1 MISGLMSAVGAIMA
15 FKNSYDVS
23 AETTTDSKIMD
34 AVNKVVTDKRFPL
47 MLGDGHMIRF
57 ASNFVVE
64 PVIIVTKDVNRED
77 IVQRVMELNT
87 DIFCSFYMQT
97 FDLLKNMYGLDTMSA
112 ISLLS
117 TNDDTVLGKAIK
129 TAGGHALANYNSI
142 KNTAM
147 GHEVF
152 SSPNYKGFSFG
163 LEAVDVETGAN
174 DDYVDMVYGSYLA
187 ADTASKKVLDEKLNA
202 KPATPQEMFTAYN
215 KLPASGQK
223 AFEDAMIKVRPQ
235 TKGDIEMMKHSAKV
249 VESHIGRKEQD
260 KDSLLSTIL
269 FRNFEVTISAPVGGN
284 PVRPNEVQ
292 AVFNFKLPITVKAHV
307 IVCDADDLANM
318 IAPNGDDKGFFARW
332 EDYRSGAIGFKDLLF
347 AGDLIQQYKENKLKD
362 KNKLIE
368 LLDSRANSAAAK
380 TINYNAASKTVEAN
394 AVGFEKYYNM
404 IIFSSD
410 DKIIIEKAIGGK
422 LSDRKYVEKFLRL
435 TGGLL
440 YSQVDLSHERVDIE
454 MGGKVGHSTVDFK
467 TLQKKRNNGAQDFSE
482 ILKALMMNRPPVF

>member
-1 MISGLMSAVGAIMA
+1 MVGGLMSAIGAIMA
-15 FKNSYDVS
+15 FKNNYDVS
-23 AETTTDSKIMD
+23 PEKSVDGKIVD
-34 AVNKVVTDKRFPL
+34 ALNRVVSDKKFPL
-47 MLGDGHMIRF
+47 MLGDGNMIRF

-77 IVQRVMELNT
+77 IVQIIMELNT

-97 FDLLKNMYGLDTMSA
+97 FELLKNVYGMDTISA
-112 ISLLS
+112 VSLLS
-117 TNDDTVLGKAIK
+117 TNDETILGKAIK

-142 KNTAM
+142 KNVVSGNEAFGNIM
-147 GHEVF
+147 FQGL
-152 SSPNYKGFSFG
+152 KFG
-163 LEAVDVETGAN
+163 LESVEPVVDEDHIN
-174 DDYVDMVYGSYLA
+174 LVYGTYLSMDQASQKALNEKIGA
-187 ADTASKKVLDEKLNA
+187 A
-202 KPATPQEMFTAYN
+202 PATPQEMFTAYA

-223 AFEDAMIKVRPQ
+223 AFEDALIKIRPQ
-235 TKGDIEMMKHSAKV
+235 TKNDIEMMKHSAKDV
-249 VESHIGRKEQD
+249 GPHIGRREQD

-269 FRNFEVTISAPVGGN
+269 FRNFEVTVSTAIGGN
-284 PVRPNEVQ
+284 SVRPDEVQ
-292 AVFNFKLPITVKAHV
+292 GVFNFKIPITVKAHV
-307 IVCDADDLANM
+307 IVCDADDIANM

-368 LLDSRANSAAAK
+368 LLSSRSNSAAAK
-380 TINYNAASKTVEAN
+380 TVNYNAASKQVTAG
-394 AVGFEKYYNM
+394 AIGFEKFYNM
-404 IIFSSD
+404 FIFTTD
-410 DKIIIEKAIGGK
+410 DKIIIERAIGGK
-422 LSDRKYVEKFLRL
+422 LNDRKYIEKFLRL
-435 TGGLL
+435 TGSLL